1 MTINDR
7 KILNMAVMSLKEQF
21 ESLQSDFY
29 HYMVNWGG
37 ISPKTSRDYV
47 ARLRFLSEFYL
58 LDSSITEEYIEII
71 LNKEESRRLERDV
84 YATRKSISDFRSGL
98 RKFLAFVNSDY
109 RKMYEDSVLTEI
121 EAVESS
127 SMLSVTEKM
136 SIVQSRVGQ
145 GTFRQNLIDYWGG
158 CAITG
163 YRRVD
168 VLVASHIKP
177 WRDSENNER
186 LDVFNGLLLSPNYD
200 KLFDRGYLTF
210 NLKGKIEYSK
220 VLSQND
226 KLLLGLKDGVVLKRI
241 DERHKI
247 YLKYHNEKC
256 FIG

>member
-1 MTINDR
+1 
-7 KILNMAVMSLKEQF
+7 MSLKEQF
-21 ESLQSDFY
+21 DCLQSDFY

-37 ISPKTSRDYV
+37 IKPKTSRDYV

-58 LDSSITEEYIEII
+58 LDSSITEEYVEII
-71 LNKEESRRLERDV
+71 LNKEEKKRLERKV
-84 YATRKSISDFRSGL
+84 YTTRKSISDFRSGL
-98 RKFLAFVNSDY
+98 RKFLAFINSDY
-109 RKMYEDSVLTEI
+109 RKMYEDSVLAEI
-121 EAVESS
+121 EAVKSS
-127 SMLSVTEKM
+127 STLSITEKT

-158 CAITG
+158 CAVTG
-163 YRRVD
+163 FRMTD
-168 VLVASHIKP
+168 ILVASHIKP
-177 WRDSENNER
+177 WKDSRNNER

-220 VLSQND
+220 ILSQND
-226 KLLLGLKDGVVLKRI
+226 KLLLGLKDGVVLKCV
-241 DERHKI
+241 DERHKA

>member
-1 MTINDR
+1 MN
-7 KILNMAVMSLKEQF
+7 LKEQF
-21 ESLQSDFY
+21 DCLQSDFY

-37 ISPKTSRDYV
+37 IKPKTSRDYV

-58 LDSSITEEYIEII
+58 LDSSITETYIETI
-71 LNKEESRRLERDV
+71 LKEEQKRRLERDV
-84 YATRKSISDFRSGL
+84 YKSSKSISDFRSGL
-98 RKFLAFVNSDY
+98 RKFLAFINSDY

-121 EAVESS
+121 ETVESS
-127 SMLSVTEKM
+127 NMLSVTEKT

-145 GTFRQNLIDYWGG
+145 GIFRQSLIDYWGG
-158 CAITG
+158 CAVTG
-163 YRRVD
+163 YRMTD
-168 VLVASHIKP
+168 ILVASHIKS

-210 NLKGKIEYSK
+210 NSKGKVEYSK

-226 KLLLGLKDGVVLKRI
+226 KLLLGLQDGAVLKRI
-241 DERHKI
+241 DERHKT